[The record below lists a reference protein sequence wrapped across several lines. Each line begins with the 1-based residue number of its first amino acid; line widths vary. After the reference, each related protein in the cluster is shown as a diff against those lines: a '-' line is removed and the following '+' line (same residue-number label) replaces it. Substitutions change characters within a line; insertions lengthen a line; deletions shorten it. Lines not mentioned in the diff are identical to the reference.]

1 VPSKRA
7 DEYITCVRSARSMCT
22 TMALSGTCC
31 CMEFQVGDRVRIE
44 NLRGE
49 FRQANGHLGTL
60 REYRKDYG
68 FVQEGWPCLGTSHQ
82 GVVLERSVP
91 ANTWVV
97 HMDEHVRGVSGFAGS
112 NDAEAAWFHHRGFRL
127 LFVDCGYMH
136 KVSHVMLPVEGSVC
150 EPSV

>member
-1 VPSKRA
+1 
-7 DEYITCVRSARSMCT
+7 
-22 TMALSGTCC
+22 
-31 CMEFQVGDRVRIE
+31 MEFRVGDRVMIE
-44 NLRGE
+44 DLRGG
-49 FRQANGHLGTL
+49 FRQANGHFGTL
-60 REYRKDYG
+60 REYREECG

-97 HMDEHVRGVSGFAGS
+97 HMDEHVRNVSGFAGS
-112 NDAEAAWFHHRGFRL
+112 NDAEAAWFHDPGFRL

-136 KVSHVMLPVEGSVC
+136 KVLMAEEAEEGSAC

>member
-1 VPSKRA
+1 
-7 DEYITCVRSARSMCT
+7 
-22 TMALSGTCC
+22 
-31 CMEFQVGDRVRIE
+31 MEFQAGDRVRIE
-44 NLRGE
+44 NLRGK
-49 FRQANGHLGTL
+49 FRQANGRLGTL

-97 HMDEHVRGVSGFAGS
+97 HMDELVRGVSGFAG
-112 NDAEAAWFHHRGFRL
+112 NDAYTSDESAWFHDHGYQL

-136 KVSHVMLPVEGSVC
+136 KVSSVN
-150 EPSV
+150 VDI

>member
-1 VPSKRA
+1 
-7 DEYITCVRSARSMCT
+7 
-22 TMALSGTCC
+22 
-31 CMEFQVGDRVRIE
+31 MEFQAGDRVRIE

-97 HMDEHVRGVSGFAGS
+97 HMDEHVRGVSGFAGKNGVS
-112 NDAEAAWFHHRGFRL
+112 GFAGNDAEAAWLHHRGFRL

-136 KVSHVMLPVEGSVC
+136 KVSS
-150 EPSV
+150 